1 MQVIAVTMLIIASF
15 SGDVGINDLGGVI
28 EAWASEGSTVT
39 VDQVIDTVGVPE
51 DLYPPHRLTPE
62 CLAID
67 ATIMA
72 EGEGGVRLTLH
83 TADEGPLMAVDYSH
97 LLLLVRGEVGGE
109 SLMIMM
115 RDATMTGPGEAIP
128 LGPVESFL
136 RGGRIETDWQLARIA
151 LTEFEVIDLSQLEA
165 VELVF
170 NTPGAERV
178 YVDEIALTGIP
189 AAQVDMVE
197 PPVEAQEAV
206 EIHSP
211 RP

>member
-15 SGDVGINDLGGVI
+15 SGDVGINDIGGLV
-28 EAWASEGSTVT
+28 ESWASERSTVT
-39 VDQVIDTVGVPE
+39 MDQVIDTVAVP
-51 DLYPPHRLTPE
+51 DAIDPNRRRTPE
-62 CLAID
+62 CLVID

-83 TADEGPLMAVDYSH
+83 PAGEGPLMAVDYSH

-109 SLMIMM
+109 SLMISM

-136 RGGRIETDWQLARIA
+136 PGGRVETDWGLARIA
-151 LTEFEVIDLSQLEA
+151 LTEFEALDLSQLEA

-170 NTPGAERV
+170 ITPGAARV
-178 YVDEIALTGIP
+178 YVDEIALSGIP
-189 AAQVDMVE
+189 AAVLDMLE
-197 PPVEAQEAV
+197 PPTEAQEAV
-206 EIHSP
+206 EMESS